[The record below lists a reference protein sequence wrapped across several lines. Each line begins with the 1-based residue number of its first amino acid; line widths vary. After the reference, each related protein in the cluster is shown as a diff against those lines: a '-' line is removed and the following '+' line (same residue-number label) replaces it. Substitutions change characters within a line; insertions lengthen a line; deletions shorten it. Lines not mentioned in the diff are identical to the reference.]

1 MPQQKY
7 CSSGRGRLLSP
18 ARRAALHRATGFAT
32 TGLVA
37 VALGLQFLLASG
49 AHAGTPTE
57 MAGSRTTAA
66 SPAAASVPA
75 TDELERLEYVG
86 RAQPEVA
93 IAQLLRYVDALP
105 VSDPR
110 HLEALLQLGT
120 DYVAQNRNDQ
130 VEQIATRI
138 DSLSDRLPLARPAA
152 MLLRGQWMQRHG
164 EVSKAERQII
174 EASALLPA
182 KPPEYLRLRVLMSTA
197 FVKNRGGHY
206 DEAMLRYNQALKVAD
221 DGGPMWRRVDLRAL
235 IAGVLRDAG
244 QPERAAEMLRDEM
257 RLATESG
264 DEYGMSAAYTTRA
277 IQASDS
283 GDSDAVLADWK
294 AALEH
299 ARLGGSK
306 HQIIVGMA
314 NIADYYLQHR
324 DFQTAWDLSQEVL
337 PLAIEANDAPAQSVA
352 IANTGLALIGMKH
365 KDEGLPLV
373 RQSMSMDENSGSA
386 TNISDSAKELGG
398 YLERAGYLA
407 DALAAY
413 HQYRQLSDELN
424 QQDRQRALIELQENF
439 ANENRQHELDM
450 LSREG
455 KLKDEE
461 LRHHELQ
468 IKQWTAAGFA
478 SLLLLA
484 VVALLARRLR
494 LRNQMLSVSNE
505 QLRLQAEIDPLTG
518 LSNRH
523 HLQAVMAERG
533 GNGLEGT
540 LYLLDV
546 DHFKQIND
554 QCGHAGGDTV
564 LVEIARRLRETL
576 RDDDLIVRWGGEE
589 FLVLVRPLPQA
600 EAEALAQRLL
610 CALADEPVMHD
621 GQPVPVS
628 ASIGFGL
635 FPLHTSA
642 PQTELAVNWER
653 AISLVDAAMYLAKAR
668 GRNGACSFRRVDAAG
683 AAGIAQIIEHL
694 ERAGDDGRAELHFQ
708 HGPAV
713 RGAFATA
720 SRTPEATPESLA
732 PRGAEVS

>member
-1 MPQQKY
+1 MPQQKL
-7 CSSGRGRLLSP
+7 CSRGP
-18 ARRAALHRATGFAT
+18 ARALPLACHAAPKRATGFAT
-32 TGLVA
+32 AGLVA
-37 VALGLQFLLASG
+37 VALGLHFLLASG
-49 AHAGTPTE
+49 AHAGIVAAKAARDVP
-57 MAGSRTTAA
+57 TAA
-66 SPAAASVPA
+66 ETPKP
-75 TDELERLEYVG
+75 TDELERLEYIG

-93 IAQLLRYVDALP
+93 IAQLLRYVDTLP
-105 VSDPR
+105 ADDPR

-120 DYVAQNRNDQ
+120 GYVAQNRNDQ
-130 VEQIATRI
+130 VELIAARI

-152 MLLRGQWMQRHG
+152 MLLRGQWLQRHG

-182 KPPEYLRLRVLMSTA
+182 NPPDYLRLRVLLSTA
-197 FVKNRGGHY
+197 YVKNRGGHY
-206 DEAMLRYNQALKVAD
+206 DEAMLRYNQALKAAD
-221 DGGPMWRRVDLRAL
+221 EGGPMWRRVDLRAS

-244 QPERAAEMLRDEM
+244 QPERAAEMLREEM

-277 IQASDS
+277 IQASDAGG
-283 GDSDAVLADWK
+283 GDNVLADWQ
-294 AALEH
+294 AALDH
-299 ARLGGSK
+299 ARRSGSK

-314 NIADYYLQHR
+314 NIADYYLQHG
-324 DFQTAWDLSQEVL
+324 DFQTAWDLSQKVL
-337 PLAIEANDAPAQSVA
+337 PLAMESNDAPAQSVA
-352 IANTGLALIGMKH
+352 IANTGLALIGMKR

-373 RQSMSMDENSGSA
+373 RQSMGMDENSGSA
-386 TNISDSAKELGG
+386 TNISDAAKELGG
-398 YLERAGYLA
+398 YLERAGYLG

-450 LSREG
+450 LAREG

-461 LRHHELQ
+461 FRHHELE

-484 VVALLARRLR
+484 VVAVLARRLR
-494 LRNQMLSVSNE
+494 LRNQLLSVSNE

-533 GNGLEGT
+533 DGGLEGT

-564 LVEIARRLRETL
+564 LVEIAQRLRETL
-576 RDDDLIVRWGGEE
+576 RDDDLVVRWGGEE
-589 FLVLVRPLPQA
+589 FLVLVRPLPVP

-621 GQPVPVS
+621 GRPVPVS

-635 FPLHTSA
+635 FPLRTST
-642 PQTELAVNWER
+642 PQADVALHWER
-653 AISLVDAAMYLAKAR
+653 AIALVDAAMYLAKAR
-668 GRNGACSFRRVDAAG
+668 GRNGACCVRRLDATGTAEVE
-683 AAGIAQIIEHL
+683 AVIEHL
-694 ERAGDDGRAELHFQ
+694 ERAGDEGRAELHFQ

-713 RGAFATA
+713 HGAFAA
-720 SRTPEATPESLA
+720 AARAPEATQAPL
-732 PRGAEVS
+732 PRGEAVS